1 MVIWYRFSPCNQ
13 SILMPVILSAKIQKI
28 GLIYS
33 GPKKIRSNL
42 TAKIQAEKMESEFEK
57 YF

>member
-1 MVIWYRFSPCNQ
+1 
-13 SILMPVILSAKIQKI
+13 MPVILSAKIQKI

-42 TAKIQAEKMESEFEK
+42 TAKIQAEKMESELKK